1 LVFIEMDMTMNSHDY
16 YRDQYMQRYG
26 QTATQKLTDVDDFCR
41 RYDAKITNSEHR
53 RARRE
58 AVPNWSMDYTK
69 YSPVE
74 YRVEYEQLVALHMPR
89 ESLDRLLAL
98 EPKLEYTHDQLNRYA
113 RKDQDEYKD
122 AQIRQNNPAVKR
134 AWENY
139 CTLLALCR

>member
-1 LVFIEMDMTMNSHDY
+1 MNSHDY

-26 QTATQKLTDVDDFCR
+26 QTATQKMTSVDDFCR
-41 RYDAKITNSEHR
+41 RYNVQITESEHR

-58 AVPNWSMDYTK
+58 AVSNWSMDYTK

-98 EPKLEYTHDQLNRYA
+98 EPKLEYTHDQLNRYS
-113 RKDQDEYKD
+113 RKEQADYQD
-122 AQIRQNNPAVKR
+122 AQVRENNPTVKK
-134 AWENY
+134 AWEKY
-139 CTLLALCR
+139 QMLLGLAR

>member
-1 LVFIEMDMTMNSHDY
+1 MNSHDY

-26 QTATQKLTDVDDFCR
+26 QTATQKMTSVDDFCR
-41 RYDAKITNSEHR
+41 RYNVQITESEHR

-98 EPKLEYTHDQLNRYA
+98 EPKLEYTHDQLNRYT
-113 RKDQDEYKD
+113 RKEQADYQD
-122 AQIRQNNPAVKR
+122 AQVRENNPTVKK
-134 AWENY
+134 AWEKY
-139 CTLLALCR
+139 QMLLGLAR